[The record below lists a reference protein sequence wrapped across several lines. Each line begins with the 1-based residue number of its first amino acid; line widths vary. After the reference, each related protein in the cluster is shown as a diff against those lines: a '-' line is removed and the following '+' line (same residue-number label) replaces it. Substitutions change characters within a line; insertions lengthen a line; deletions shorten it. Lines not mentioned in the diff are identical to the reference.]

1 MELLGDETLRRD
13 EEIAQRDPLILF
25 FVVSKG
31 LLIKLQNAEFLRTNE
46 PTRLLVKFVEGRTSG

>member
-31 LLIKLQNAEFLRTNE
+31 LLIKLQNAKFLRTHE